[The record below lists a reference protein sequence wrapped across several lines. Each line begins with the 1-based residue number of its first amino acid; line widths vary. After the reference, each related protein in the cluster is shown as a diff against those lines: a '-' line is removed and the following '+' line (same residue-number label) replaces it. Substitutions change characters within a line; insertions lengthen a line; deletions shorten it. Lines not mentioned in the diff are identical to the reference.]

1 MAALV
6 VLAVRFGAELPPD
19 IVATALQPEC
29 ILHVPPLP
37 GSRSRPRS
45 QHTHARDAVCLRS
58 GSRFVRVR
66 VKIMG
71 LIIIRTD

>member
-37 GSRSRPRS
+37 GSLIYLSEAHYRKYVVPVAVAAAV
-45 QHTHARDAVCLRS
+45 TAHACS
-58 GSRFVRVR
+58 
-66 VKIMG
+66 
-71 LIIIRTD
+71 